1 MTDTEKQELQKKKI
15 EGGSKRR
22 DANNAR
28 YSNASMMCLSLLR
41 MNYDYE
47 QIIERLQD
55 EYGYSSNSAKK
66 VLDKNKRKLKNSV
79 EKKIDKIAEENVARL
94 EAIIDE
100 CYQEKRYNE
109 VLKSID
115 LLNKMSGQYTQK
127 IDLNGNLNQEFKI
140 KIRED

>member
-1 MTDTEKQELQKKKI
+1 MDSEELRQKKIK
-15 EGGSKRR
+15 GGSQRR
-22 DANNAR
+22 DACCAR
-28 YSNASMMCLSLLR
+28 YSNASSMCLSLLR

-55 EYGYSSNSAKK
+55 EYGYSSHSAKK

-79 EKKIDKIAEENVARL
+79 ENKIDKMAEENINRI

-100 CYQEKRYNE
+100 CYEQRKYTDA
-109 VLKSID
+109 LKAID
-115 LLNKMSGQYTQK
+115 ILNKMGGQYTQK
-127 IDLNGNLNQEFKI
+127 IDLNGTLNQEFTI

>member
-1 MTDTEKQELQKKKI
+1 MSESEELRKKKI
-15 EGGSKRR
+15 EGGSQRR

-28 YSNASMMCLSLLR
+28 YSNASSMCLSLLR

-66 VLDKNKRKLKNSV
+66 VLDKNKRKLKNIV
-79 EKKIDKIAEENVARL
+79 EKKIDKMAEENINRI
-94 EAIIDE
+94 EAIIEE
-100 CYQEKRYNE
+100 CYEQRKYTDA
-109 VLKSID
+109 LKGID
-115 LLNKMSGQYTQK
+115 ILNKMGGQYTQK

>member
-1 MTDTEKQELQKKKI
+1 MESEELRQKKI

-28 YSNASMMCLSLLR
+28 YSNASSMCLSLLR

-47 QIIERLQD
+47 QIIERLQE
-55 EYGYSSNSAKK
+55 EYGYSSHSAKK

-79 EKKIDKIAEENVARL
+79 EKKIDKMAEENINRL

-109 VLKSID
+109 MLKSID
-115 LLNKMSGQYTQK
+115 ILNKMGGQYTQK
-127 IDLNGNLNQEFKI
+127 IDLNGNLNQEFVI

>member
-1 MTDTEKQELQKKKI
+1 MSDSEELKQKKI
-15 EGGSKRR
+15 DGGKLRR

-127 IDLNGNLNQEFKI
+127 IDLNGNIDQTFNI

>member
-1 MTDTEKQELQKKKI
+1 MTDSEKQELQKKKI

-28 YSNASMMCLSLLR
+28 YSNASSMCLSLLR

-55 EYGYSSNSAKK
+55 EYGYSSHSAKK

-79 EKKIDKIAEENVARL
+79 EKKIDKMAEENINRI

-100 CYQEKRYNE
+100 CYEQRKYTDA
-109 VLKSID
+109 LKAID
-115 LLNKMSGQYTQK
+115 ILNKMGGQYTQK
-127 IDLNGNLNQEFKI
+127 IDLNGNLDQTFNI

>member
-1 MTDTEKQELQKKKI
+1 MSDSEELRQKKI
-15 EGGSKRR
+15 EGGSQRR

-28 YSNASMMCLSLLR
+28 YSNASSMCLSLLR

-79 EKKIDKIAEENVARL
+79 EKKIDKMAEENVARL

>member
-1 MTDTEKQELQKKKI
+1 MTDSEKQELQKKKI
-15 EGGSKRR
+15 EGGSQRR
-22 DANNAR
+22 DACCAR
-28 YSNASMMCLSLLR
+28 YSNASSMCLSLLR

-79 EKKIDKIAEENVARL
+79 EKKIDKMAEENINRL

-100 CYQEKRYNE
+100 CYEQRKYTDA
-109 VLKSID
+109 LKAID
-115 LLNKMSGQYTQK
+115 ILNKMGGQYIQK
-127 IDLNGNLNQEFKI
+127 LDINGTLNQEFTI

>member
-1 MTDTEKQELQKKKI
+1 MTDSEKQELKQKKI
-15 EGGSKRR
+15 DGGKLRR

-28 YSNASMMCLSLLR
+28 YSNASSMCLSLLR

-47 QIIERLQD
+47 QIIERLKD
-55 EYGYSSNSAKK
+55 EFDYTDNSAKK

-79 EKKIDKIAEENVARL
+79 EKKIDKMAEENINRI

-100 CYQEKRYNE
+100 CYEQRKYTDA
-109 VLKSID
+109 LKGID
-115 LLNKMSGQYTQK
+115 MLNKMGGQYTQK
-127 IDLNGNLNQEFKI
+127 IDLNGNLDQTFNI

>member
-1 MTDTEKQELQKKKI
+1 MSDSEELKQKKI
-15 EGGSKRR
+15 DGGKLRR

-28 YSNASMMCLSLLR
+28 YSNASSMCLSLLR
-41 MNYDYE
+41 MNYDYDY
-47 QIIERLQD
+47 IIERLKD
-55 EYGYSSNSAKK
+55 EFDYTDNSAKK

-79 EKKIDKIAEENVARL
+79 EKKIDKMAEDNINRI

-100 CYQEKRYNE
+100 CYEQRKYTDA
-109 VLKSID
+109 LKAID
-115 LLNKMSGQYTQK
+115 MLNKMGGQYTQK

>member
-1 MTDTEKQELQKKKI
+1 MSESEELKQKKI
-15 EGGSKRR
+15 DGGSQRR
-22 DANNAR
+22 DACCAR
-28 YSNASMMCLSLLR
+28 YSNASSMCLSLLR

-55 EYGYSSNSAKK
+55 EYGYSSHSAKK

-79 EKKIDKIAEENVARL
+79 EKKIDKMAEDNINRI

-100 CYQEKRYNE
+100 CYEQRKYTDA
-109 VLKSID
+109 LKGID
-115 LLNKMSGQYTQK
+115 MLNKMGGQYTQK
-127 IDLNGNLNQEFKI
+127 VDINGNLNQEFLI

>member
-1 MTDTEKQELQKKKI
+1 MTDSEKQELRQKKI
-15 EGGSKRR
+15 DGGKLRR

-28 YSNASMMCLSLLR
+28 YSNASSMCLSLLR

-47 QIIERLQD
+47 QIIERLKD
-55 EYGYSSNSAKK
+55 EFDYTDNSAKK

-79 EKKIDKIAEENVARL
+79 EKKIDKMAEENINRI

-100 CYQEKRYNE
+100 CYEQRKYTDA
-109 VLKSID
+109 LKAID
-115 LLNKMSGQYTQK
+115 MLNKMGGQYIQK
-127 IDLNGNLNQEFKI
+127 IDLNGNLDQTFNI

>member
-1 MTDTEKQELQKKKI
+1 MSDSEELKQKKI
-15 EGGSKRR
+15 DGGKLRR

-127 IDLNGNLNQEFKI
+127 IDLNGNLDQTFNI